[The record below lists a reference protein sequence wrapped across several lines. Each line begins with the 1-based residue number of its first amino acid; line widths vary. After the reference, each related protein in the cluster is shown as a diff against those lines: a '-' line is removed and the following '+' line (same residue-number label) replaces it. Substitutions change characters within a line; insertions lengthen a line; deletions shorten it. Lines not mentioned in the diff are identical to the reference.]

1 MKKLF
6 FLFSSIVMLIF
17 VSCDNFMNGSDVQ
30 EQLEQLIDVA
40 NAKSNTLIVSQD
52 TATGTFLSSGDKE
65 CKVGYSIDVQ
75 FSVKKD
81 LYIFKGLEAVNKNS
95 PAEKLNNLVK
105 FEETSTDREK
115 TDGIY
120 KYKVTLLEESDKILI
135 QPVCILI
142 PKVSSVRPELIP
154 TGYDQDQ
161 LIEITFNK
169 AIDSTI
175 NQFENFNNISIF
187 SDSGDLKDF
196 FDEPYLSDNHKVLN
210 LRPKQ
215 NRHILAPDSNQK
227 MNVTVSVDLKNIKDS
242 DGLFLQENLT
252 HSYRINDSFGNQKKS
267 TLTVKEQI
275 IDDISTGY
283 FDKDGEFTCTVN
295 YNVDLQFNV
304 KKSSYV
310 FQGLKVT
317 HKDGTPFE
325 VPPVEFETISKNE
338 STGSYK
344 IRVLVK
350 EESNDILIKPDCVSV
365 PKISSMTPEY
375 DYDGVQ
381 QDTTISLIFNKPVTS
396 VSELEFLNL
405 SINISDSSGQ
415 NLAQY
420 FDKPYFSSDS
430 TILYIP
436 TVKTQRILKDKNDKK
451 DIVVQFDLSG
461 IKDEF
466 GNTGSGFY
474 QNKYRINGKLDEK
487 EPTLSAV
494 NVYSEKDKKN
504 QLLGTP
510 FSEWPA
516 SNTDKTNY
524 FTNHVKNSVY
534 VEMEGSDADSGIARA
549 RVSEKLIRYS
559 DGSTAT
565 TQTTESAVEFIEK
578 TDDGKYC
585 LVYDMKSTMDGI
597 VELTFNLEDYA
608 GNLNKQTEA
617 KKIYV
622 LKDTLV
628 ESSLVHFQQEL
639 SQIPVTEASW
649 LSVTYLVEGDTQDV
663 KLTTSA
669 DYSETF
675 YPNCTSEYTMEAF
688 WGYSKDAITNPV
700 TVDKEKGEFTFTR
713 DVSRFVYIKLIVSD
727 EIGNTSEVIKYM
739 DPRPEFNTVSSQSLQ
754 DGAVQLSLKGLDAT
768 KLLAN
773 KKIAGAGGK
782 GGDDSS
788 LKTYTQ
794 YVVCVYDSLDEEGKP
809 VGQPTR
815 KMYFN
820 TNWNYSTSTTE
831 PLSTGNDLNAWSN
844 YYNYFAD
851 GIPLNKLIRVYAV
864 SLCGDFL
871 SPMTSNYVEYM
882 YDSVNEYGGPVYKE
896 GKEPRLSN
904 NTDSSE
910 NYAKDLIYEYGPY
923 IKRTVKLAIKEIKN
937 AGVYKVTIDDYKT
950 DEAIAEGNVQYQ
962 FMACEKWPAYDIS
975 QVDPN
980 SPGQTDSG
988 SENELN
994 VEDIQ
999 DWCTGQRYT
1008 SSEPE
1013 FYLPAINYY
1022 SFYVMATGKKGA
1034 YVSVNLRNPDDMY
1047 QIIEFE
1053 KGISFYLDNLDEEED
1068 DDNTTSQT
1076 ILEFSGDIA
1085 PPNVPAATQW
1095 SDPFYASTEAGSISI
1110 PIAEDPSGLYK
1121 NAKGNY
1127 ELTYYL
1133 IPATGSS
1140 LQNSVTY
1147 TLEELNK
1154 NYARYK
1160 RTIEYSIP
1168 DTPEGMHP
1176 DMLQLSLPTGN
1187 EKGGVYSLVVV
1198 YEDIYHNANV
1208 VSFPCVNRL
1217 IGDLSFNKTQVVV
1230 YTYGYYDVDNQWH
1243 QLQSADE
1250 EIPGNRPLVT
1260 LDNHCQQLSFTL
1272 DDDERVKI
1280 YEVSSFAAEDW
1291 NQIWDSNNYGEISS
1305 TFIGWNPYG
1314 IGSQGSQ
1321 GPQGSRYN
1329 DQWIKICGYK
1339 NSESTFEMG
1348 FYNTRY
1354 YYLSD
1359 IEYPIC
1365 KSKNAM
1371 TGLNGIQ
1378 IFFDEP
1384 ILAHTIFFKDYIPDD
1399 IDQTDYRDWERR
1411 GAETGVI
1418 TAKPATQTVYTFNS
1432 TGGIEETRQ
1441 QKVQSTATY
1450 SFKDNYKGVPSGCY
1464 YRTIIHFADGDV
1476 IMTDIKYKE

>member
-6 FLFSSIVMLIF
+6 IIISSLTFLLF

-30 EQLEQLIDVA
+30 NQLEQLIDVA
-40 NAKSNTLIVSQD
+40 NAKSNTILISND
-52 TATGTFLSSGDKE
+52 TTQGAFLSSGEKE
-65 CKVGYSIDVQ
+65 CKVGYSIDLQ

-81 LYIFKGLEAVNKNS
+81 SYIFKALEAVNKNS
-95 PAEKLNNLVK
+95 PADKLNNFVK
-105 FEETSTDREK
+105 FEETSTAKEK
-115 TDGIY
+115 EDGIY
-120 KYKVTLLEESDKILI
+120 KYKVTLLEESDNILI

-142 PKVSSVRPELIP
+142 PKVNLVKPELIP
-154 TGYDQDQ
+154 TGYDQDEIIQ
-161 LIEITFNK
+161 ITFNK
-169 AIDSTI
+169 AIDSTS

-187 SDSGDLKDF
+187 SDNSDLKDF
-196 FDEPYLSDNHKVLN
+196 FDEPYLSGENKILN

-227 MNVTVSVDLKNIKDS
+227 MNVTVSVDLTKIKDS

-252 HSYRINDSFGNQKKS
+252 HTYRINDSFGNQKKS

-283 FDKDGEFTCTVN
+283 FDKDGDFVCTVN
-295 YNVDLQFNV
+295 YNIDLQFNV

-310 FQGLKVT
+310 FQGLKAT

-325 VPPVEFETISKNE
+325 VPPVEFEVISKNE

-381 QDTTISLIFNKPVTS
+381 QDTTISLTFNKPVTS

-405 SINISDSSGQ
+405 SVKISDPSGQ

-436 TVKTQRILKDKNDKK
+436 TVKTQRILKEKNDKK
-451 DIVVQFDLSG
+451 DIVIQFDLSG

-608 GNLNKQTEA
+608 GNLNKSSEA
-617 KKIYV
+617 KQYYV

-628 ESSLVHFQQEL
+628 ESNLLHFAEEL
-639 SQIPVTEASW
+639 SQLEVSEESW
-649 LSVTYLVEGDTQDV
+649 LSVAYLVEGDTQDV
-663 KLTTSA
+663 KLTSSTNYK
-669 DYSETF
+669 DTF
-675 YPNCTSEYTMEAF
+675 YPGCTSDYTIEGF
-688 WGYSKDAITNPV
+688 WGYSKDNITNEIAINR
-700 TVDKEKGEFTFTR
+700 EKGEYTFTR
-713 DVSRFVYIKLIVSD
+713 EVSKFVYIKLIVSD
-727 EIGNTSEVIKYM
+727 EIGNSSEVIKYM
-739 DPRPEFNTVSSQSLQ
+739 DPRPEFNTVNAQSLQ
-754 DGAVQLSLKGLDAT
+754 SNPGEVQLSLKGLDAT

-782 GGDDSS
+782 GGDSDQ
-788 LKTYTQ
+788 KTYTQ
-794 YVVCVYDSLDEEGKP
+794 YVVCVYDSLDAEGKP
-809 VGQPTR
+809 VGQPTK
-815 KMYFN
+815 KMHFESVYN
-820 TNWNYSTSTTE
+820 SSTSSYV
-831 PLSTGNDLNAWSN
+831 LSANGNNLSDWSSTSF
-844 YYNYFAD
+844 YFTD
-851 GIPLNKLIRVYAV
+851 GIPLNKLIRIYAV
-864 SLCGDFL
+864 SFCGDFL

-882 YDSVNEYGGPVYKE
+882 FDSVDEHGWTTYKE
-896 GKEPRLSN
+896 GREPRLSN
-904 NTDSSE
+904 ASDSSDI
-910 NYAKDLIYEYGPY
+910 YVKDTIYEYGPY
-923 IKRTVKLAIKEIKN
+923 IKETVKLTIQEVKN

-950 DEAIAEGNVQYQ
+950 EAALAEENIQYQ
-962 FMACEKWPAYDIS
+962 FMACEKWTDSNPEQSDSGVADDQGQEDLQDVVWYT
-975 QVDPN
+975 
-980 SPGQTDSG
+980 GQT
-988 SENELN
+988 
-994 VEDIQ
+994 
-999 DWCTGQRYT
+999 YT

-1013 FYLPAINYY
+1013 FYLPAIHSY
-1022 SFYVMATGKKGA
+1022 SFYIMATGRQGS
-1034 YVSVNLRNPDDMY
+1034 YVSVNLRDKNDRYPM
-1047 QIIEFE
+1047 IETE
-1053 KGISFYLDNLDEEED
+1053 TGISFYLDNLDVKD
-1068 DDNTTSQT
+1068 DDNTTTAQN
-1076 ILEFSGDIA
+1076 ILTFSGDIT
-1085 PPNVPAATQW
+1085 PPNVPAVVEW
-1095 SDPFYASTEAGSISI
+1095 SDPFYASTEAGSINI
-1110 PIAEDPSGLYK
+1110 PIAEDESGLYK
-1121 NAKGNY
+1121 NEKGNY

-1140 LQNSVTY
+1140 LQTSVTY

-1154 NYARYK
+1154 NYTRYK

-1168 DTPEGMHP
+1168 DTPEGAHP
-1176 DMLQLSLPTGN
+1176 DMMQLSIPMGN

-1217 IGDLSFNKTQVVV
+1217 LGDLTFTQSQAQVIN
-1230 YTYGYYDVDNQWH
+1230 YGYHDEFGYWH
-1243 QLQSADE
+1243 EVASPDQQG
-1250 EIPGNRPLVT
+1250 GNIETETRY
-1260 LDNHCQQLSFTL
+1260 CQQLAFTL
-1272 DDDERVKI
+1272 GDDDYVKV
-1280 YEVSSFAAEDW
+1280 YQSGLYGNNDW
-1291 NQIWDSNNYGEISS
+1291 QQLWDSNQYNETSS
-1305 TFIGWNPYG
+1305 VYKAWNPYEQ
-1314 IGSQGSQ
+1314 GSQGSQ
-1321 GPQGSRYN
+1321 GPQGAAVIN
-1329 DQWIKICGYK
+1329 QWLKICGYK
-1339 NSESTFEMG
+1339 KTDSTFEMG

-1354 YYLSD
+1354 YYLTD
-1359 IEYPIC
+1359 TQYVNC
-1365 KSKNAM
+1365 NSKNAL

-1378 IFFDEP
+1378 IFFDNP
-1384 ILAHTIFFKDYIPDD
+1384 ILVHTMFFKDYIPDD
-1399 IDQTDYRDWERR
+1399 IDKTDYRDWERR
-1411 GAETGVI
+1411 GAETGVL
-1418 TAKPATQTVYTFNS
+1418 TAKPATQTVYQLDSSGSIIGYT
-1432 TGGIEETRQ
+1432 Q
-1441 QKVQSTATY
+1441 QTVQSTATY

-1476 IMTDIKYKE
+1476 IMSDIKYKE